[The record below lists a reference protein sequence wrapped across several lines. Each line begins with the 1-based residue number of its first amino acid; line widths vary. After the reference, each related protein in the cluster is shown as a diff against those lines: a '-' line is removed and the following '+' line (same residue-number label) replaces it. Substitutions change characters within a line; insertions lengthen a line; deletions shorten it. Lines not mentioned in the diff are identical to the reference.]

1 MRFFV
6 FLFLAF
12 TFIKAEDF
20 NEENLT
26 EISQKSWIID
36 DSLKFQTNNKIAILI
51 PEIAVGSYG
60 ESVKNGIFAYI
71 LSNNLEMDA
80 KVYYCGDENESSLQ
94 KALDEINE
102 DEASIIIAAVSSK
115 GAKFIDENAV
125 FGKFYYIPTLP
136 KSFGSFGN
144 IIYGGIDYRSQTK
157 TLSKIAKKPIYFI
170 SDTNYISEILN
181 EYFDDEI
188 KPVKILRSSNFDF
201 TFLKELDKVPQ
212 NSSVVLNLA
221 PYNAKII
228 LDNLQNQKL
237 ILSTQINFT
246 PEILN
251 YGEITKNLIIAN
263 SIDDEIP
270 PTIENFANVFNI
282 NLKYDWIAYSS
293 MIGLDYFYN
302 GFINLKHKSVFKNKI
317 KDRALNWPPA
327 LFKIENG
334 EFVKF

>member
-12 TFIKAEDF
+12 TFVKAKDF

-51 PEIAVGSYG
+51 PEITVGSYG

-102 DEASIIIAAVSSK
+102 DGASIIIASVSSK

-157 TLSKIAKKPIYFI
+157 MLSKIAKKPIYFI

-212 NSSVVLNLA
+212 NSGIVLNLA

-251 YGEITKNLIIAN
+251 YGEITKNLIVAN

-317 KDRALNWPPA
+317 KDRALNCPPA